1 MFFLYPNIN
10 MKKFCL
16 DYNNPWVARNCLS
29 MLNLI
34 TTIVVNLKKIRLSL
48 WTSIWPLMLSTI
60 ITILSTVIWLRDCG
74 RESLRENN
82 NNKSYNSKIAI
93 LLFLLTEAFF
103 FLRFFWIFT
112 STVLTPNLSFWPP
125 INLRLPS
132 FIGAPRLNTILL
144 VASSATVT
152 LSIHE
157 KHLTHSFS
165 FTWLVITLFFRSL
178 FLIIQYLEY
187 TTLTFNFTSGVG
199 GSIFFIATGFHGTHV
214 ILGTLI
220 LSGCAYLIFTHFYTS
235 NSIIRFELAAWYWH
249 FVDAVWLILY
259 TIFYCWGH

>member
-1 MFFLYPNIN
+1 MLFPYPNIN

-16 DYNNPWVARNCLS
+16 DYNNPWVTRNCLS
-29 MLNLI
+29 VLNLI

-48 WTSIWPLMLSTI
+48 WTSIWPLVLSTI

-157 KHLTHSFS
+157 KHLIHSFS
-165 FTWLVITLFFRSL
+165 FTWLIITLFFRSL
-178 FLIIQYLEY
+178 FLIVQYLEY

>member
-1 MFFLYPNIN
+1 

-29 MLNLI
+29 VLNLI

-48 WTSIWPLMLSTI
+48 WTSTWPLALSTI
-60 ITILSTVIWLRDCG
+60 ITILSAAIWLRDCG

-157 KHLTHSFS
+157 KHLIRSFS
-165 FTWLVITLFFRSL
+165 FTWLIVTLLFRFL
-178 FLIIQYLEY
+178 FLIVQYLEY

-235 NSIIRFELAAWYWH
+235 NSIIRFELAGWYWH